1 VPVLWFTVWTVLVL
15 ATLAGAFWLGR
26 DLWRKGKALL
36 AEVERAGRVVGELA
50 DRADALT
57 AAAQAQ
63 AQAIRHDVLSDP
75 DDHRERLALLR
86 AARAARRAE
95 RELRHAATFT
105 RWRSYT
111 R

>member
-1 VPVLWFTVWTVLVL
+1 MPVLWFTVWTVLVV
-15 ATLAGAFWLGR
+15 ATLAGALWLGR

-36 AEVERAGRVVGELA
+36 AELERAGEVVGALA

-57 AAAQAQ
+57 AEAQAQ
-63 AQAIRHDVLSDP
+63 PPHHDLLTDP
-75 DDHRERLALLR
+75 EVHRARRGDLR

-95 RELRHAATFT
+95 RALRHADTFG
-105 RWRSYT
+105 RWRAYT

>member
-36 AEVERAGRVVGELA
+36 AEVERAGRVAGELA
-50 DRADALT
+50 ERADALT

-63 AQAIRHDVLSDP
+63 PIHHDVLGDP
-75 DDHRERLALLR
+75 HEHRRRLALLR

-95 RELRHAATFT
+95 AELRHAATFT
-105 RWRSYT
+105 RWRAYT

>member
-26 DLWRKGKALL
+26 DLWRKGRALL
-36 AEVERAGRVVGELA
+36 AELERAGEVVGELA
-50 DRADALT
+50 DRADALAA
-57 AAAQAQ
+57 AAAQAP
-63 AQAIRHDVLSDP
+63 IRHDVLTDP
-75 DDHRERLALLR
+75 DVVRDRLTLLR

-105 RWRSYT
+105 RWRAYT